1 MKKGLRC
8 VFPLAVLVAFV
19 ALWWGLAVKA
29 DSEYILPTPAA
40 TLAALW
46 QVLGK
51 ASFYAAYGATLL
63 RCLVTFFC
71 SFVCAFGFAL
81 LARYVTW
88 ARATVEGIMSV
99 FRAFPTLVVALWL
112 ILFVNSRLVA
122 CLVTAL
128 VVLPTLYT
136 ELTALLSEIDPD
148 LVEMAKLYRVPKTRM
163 IGRFFVPV
171 VLPSAVRIAGAGLSL
186 NLKLMVAAEVLAQT
200 ANSLGGM
207 MNLAKIYLETAELL
221 ALLLI
226 TVCTGLLF
234 EGIAKL
240 LSRRL
245 GRWKA

>member
-1 MKKGLRC
+1 
-8 VFPLAVLVAFV
+8 
-19 ALWWGLAVKA
+19 
-29 DSEYILPTPAA
+29 
-40 TLAALW
+40 
-46 QVLGK
+46 
-51 ASFYAAYGATLL
+51 
-63 RCLVTFFC
+63 
-71 SFVCAFGFAL
+71 
-81 LARYVTW
+81 
-88 ARATVEGIMSV
+88 MSV